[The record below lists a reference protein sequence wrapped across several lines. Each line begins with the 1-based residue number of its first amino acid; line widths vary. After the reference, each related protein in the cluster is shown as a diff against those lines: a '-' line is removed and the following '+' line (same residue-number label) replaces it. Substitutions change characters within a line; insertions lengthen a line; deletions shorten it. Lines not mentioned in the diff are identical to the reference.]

1 MTLDRSYA
9 ATMTVASR
17 ARSFADGVR
26 KEIGREGDDAG
37 EEGSGPMKKRTPR
50 KEARWGDGRARWG
63 EI

>member
-17 ARSFADGVR
+17 ARSFAGGVR

-37 EEGSGPMKKRTPR
+37 EEGSGPMKKRTP
-50 KEARWGDGRARWG
+50 
-63 EI
+63 